1 MSQSYSTIPE
11 LPEKPPLVLDGAT
24 GTELE
29 RRGIDSPL
37 PLWSAGALISH
48 PHIVEAIHRDYVA
61 AGADILV
68 ANTFRTN
75 VRTLRMAGMLTR
87 GEELNKTAV
96 ELARRASASCHPERS
111 EGSGPDSG
119 QASADQRGQI
129 PRCARNDMEAA
140 RDNVEAA
147 RHRGRSVIVAASV
160 APVEDCYHPE
170 RVPDEAVLHD
180 EHGRMLAWL
189 KAAGP
194 DLIWIETMGT
204 VREAQA
210 AAQATSQTEMPF
222 VVSFVVREDGNLLGG
237 EPLEQAVDAIEQFE
251 PTAIGLNCIP
261 PTGMT
266 TILPSLRKTTARPLA
281 AYAHIN
287 NPTPI
292 FGWSYSQTATPE
304 QYAEHA
310 KRWLELGVSIVGGCC
325 GTTPA
330 HIRAVRQV
338 ISRRHAG

>member
-1 MSQSYSTIPE
+1 MSQSRSALADLSETHA
-11 LPEKPPLVLDGAT
+11 LVLDGAT

-29 RRGIDSPL
+29 RRGIHSPL
-37 PLWSAGALISH
+37 PLWSAGALVAH
-48 PHIVEAIHRDYVA
+48 PDVVEAIHHDYVA
-61 AGADILV
+61 AGADIVV
-68 ANTFRTN
+68 ANTFRAN
-75 VRTLRMAGMLTR
+75 VRTLRAAGMQER
-87 GEELNKTAV
+87 GEELNRTAIR
-96 ELARRASASCHPERS
+96 LARQAAQHYVDRLKT
-111 EGSGPDSG
+111 GPTDVAAGPRTGRDHRRDAGATQETDHRLQTGATQG
-119 QASADQRGQI
+119 QL
-129 PRCARNDMEAA
+129 
-140 RDNVEAA
+140 
-147 RHRGRSVIVAASV
+147 IVAASV

-330 HIRAVRQV
+330 HIRAVKDV
-338 ISRRHAG
+338 VSRGHAR